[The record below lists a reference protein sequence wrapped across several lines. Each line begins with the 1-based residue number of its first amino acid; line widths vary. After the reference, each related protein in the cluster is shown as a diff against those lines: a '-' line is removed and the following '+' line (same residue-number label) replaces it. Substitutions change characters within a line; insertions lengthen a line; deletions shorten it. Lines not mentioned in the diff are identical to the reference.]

1 MQSFHG
7 YLEGRLP
14 PWQAHVQ
21 SGCCFYY
28 LEKTLRDSF
37 VMMLIPTSCFPISL
51 LAQMLEPRVLPFPRD
66 NVTCLFNY
74 QAERLK
80 EQASCWEKEEREGYM
95 CHGSRQ
101 PLTKVHCKVPYRTY
115 KRRPAMSWSRH
126 VQRSPEVSDDADD
139 DDDDD
144 DSDASDGSP
153 PILTKAHAMLAT
165 KRKVACLLM

>member
-1 MQSFHG
+1 M
-7 YLEGRLP
+7 
-14 PWQAHVQ
+14 
-21 SGCCFYY
+21 
-28 LEKTLRDSF
+28 
-37 VMMLIPTSCFPISL
+37 
-51 LAQMLEPRVLPFPRD
+51 
-66 NVTCLFNY
+66 CLSNY

-80 EQASCWEKEEREGYM
+80 EQASCWEKEEREAYM

-126 VQRSPEVSDDADD
+126 VQRSPEVSEDADD
-139 DDDDD
+139 DDDDDDED

-165 KRKVACLLM
+165 KRKVTTPTGIVSLMIRRLILGCRPILSVIRDCAVCTGETERLDKYA